1 MKICKNA
8 TFDFKKE
15 NVNISKVNT
24 NDAALSSSN
33 TNIPI
38 SVNSQRKFHL
48 ELLMMEDDF
57 LTDSLILYIK
67 RENHC

>member
-33 TNIPI
+33 TNIPL
-38 SVNSQRKFHL
+38 SVNSQRKLHL

-67 RENHC
+67 REN